1 MINITTLLNEIKSKK
16 PLIHHITNYVTVND
30 CANICLAI
38 GASPVMAD
46 AKEEVEDMVSISSAL
61 VLNIGTLNKEKIA
74 SMVLAGKK
82 ANEKGVPVVLDPVGA
97 GATPF
102 RIEMTK
108 LLLKE
113 IRMAVIRGNLSE
125 IMSVAGENA
134 VTKGVDNGGNLSLEG
149 QIDVAKA
156 LAKEQKTVVVIS
168 GGTDVVTDG
177 EKVTLVKNG
186 DPFMPFITGSGCMST
201 TLIGAFC
208 GANPEKI
215 YESAA
220 AAMISMGLAGEIAK
234 QKEGKK
240 GLGHLRAGI
249 IDAIGNMNETIL
261 QKGAKYEEI

>member
-1 MINITTLLNEIKSKK
+1 MINIATLLNEIKSKK

-61 VLNIGTLNKEKIA
+61 VLNIGTLNKEKIE
-74 SMVLAGKK
+74 SMVLAGEK
-82 ANEKGVPVVLDPVGA
+82 ANEKKVPVIFDPVGV

-108 LLLKE
+108 LLLQK
-113 IRMAVIRGNLSE
+113 IRMTVIRGNLSE
-125 IMSVAGENA
+125 IMSIAGEN
-134 VTKGVDNGGNLSLEG
+134 VITKGVDNGGSLSLG
-149 QIDVAKA
+149 DSISVAKK
-156 LAKEQKTVVVIS
+156 LAKKLDTVVVIS
-168 GGTDVVTDG
+168 GETDVVTDG
-177 EKVTLVKNG
+177 SRVALVKNG
-186 DPFMPFITGSGCMST
+186 DAFMPLITGSGCMST

-208 GANPEKI
+208 GANQKAS
-215 YESAA
+215 YEAA
-220 AAMISMGLAGEIAK
+220 TAAMITMGLAGEIAK

-261 QKGAKYEEI
+261 RKGAKYEEI